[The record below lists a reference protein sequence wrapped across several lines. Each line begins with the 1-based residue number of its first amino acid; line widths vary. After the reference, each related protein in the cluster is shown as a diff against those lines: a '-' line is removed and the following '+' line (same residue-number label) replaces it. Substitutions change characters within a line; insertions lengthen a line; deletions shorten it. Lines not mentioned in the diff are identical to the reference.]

1 MPPDLQFTATLGECI
16 GCGRRGLLNERR
28 HCCDCL
34 DAAMNKADALDS
46 LDLAVQKCLEADLTE
61 IQIRD
66 ATLKVI
72 TERGGPLA
80 FDALLER
87 QFNGSDY
94 IWQIRSPSWLLAARD
109 DGGG

>member
-1 MPPDLQFTATLGECI
+1 MKQPPPQEGAMPPDLQFTATLGECI
-16 GCGRRGLLNERR
+16 GCGPRGLLNERR

-66 ATLKVI
+66 ATLKVDHR
-72 TERGGPLA
+72 TRWPA
-80 FDALLER
+80 R
-87 QFNGSDY
+87 VR
-94 IWQIRSPSWLLAARD
+94 RSARAPIQRL
-109 DGGG
+109 

>member
-1 MPPDLQFTATLGECI
+1 MPPDLQFTATLGECV
-16 GCGRRGLLNERR
+16 GCGRRGLLNERQ

-46 LDLAVQKCLEADLTE
+46 LEMAVEKCIDARLTE

-72 TERGGPLA
+72 TDSGGPLVC
-80 FDALLER
+80 DALLVRE
-87 QFNGSDY
+87 FNGSDY
-94 IWQIRSPSWLLAARD
+94 VWQIRSPSWLLAARD
-109 DGGG
+109 GD